1 MTDPQPQSPPQP
13 APSPAPQPQ
22 SPPQSPPQPAPSPA
36 PQSDDKGPVPYERFA
51 EVNRKMRELEAKL
64 SEREQAEQLAREQAL
79 AEQSKYKE
87 LAEARERELAELR
100 AQQLRDR
107 IARKYKLPDEIAARL
122 MGDDEEALEADAAKL
137 AELFTKRTSVPGVPP
152 GNPRGDGNTFD
163 LSRMSPAEIR
173 EYRKKH
179 GYKA

>member
-1 MTDPQPQSPPQP
+1 MTDPQPQSPPQD

-22 SPPQSPPQPAPSPA
+22 SPPQGAPQP

-64 SEREQAEQLAREQAL
+64 SEREQAEQQAL

-137 AELFTKRTSVPGVPP
+137 AELFARKASVPGVPP

-163 LSRMSPAEIR
+163 LSKMSPAEIR
-173 EYRKKH
+173 EYRKRH
-179 GYKA
+179 GYRA

>member
-1 MTDPQPQSPPQP
+1 MSDPQPQSPPQG
-13 APSPAPQPQ
+13 APSPAPQ
-22 SPPQSPPQPAPSPA
+22 SQSPPQPAPQP

-137 AELFTKRTSVPGVPP
+137 AELFTKRAIVPGVPP

-163 LSRMSPAEIR
+163 LSKMSPAEIR